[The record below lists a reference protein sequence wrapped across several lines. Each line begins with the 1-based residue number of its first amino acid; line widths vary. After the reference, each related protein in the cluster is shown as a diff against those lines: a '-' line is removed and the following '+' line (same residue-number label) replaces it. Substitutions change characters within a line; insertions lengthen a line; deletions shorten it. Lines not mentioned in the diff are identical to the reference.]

1 MRKTVVIGFL
11 GTTLDRRGKSERWKH
26 WRPSIAACQHDEFLI
41 DRYEMLRNPQ
51 EQGLAIRT
59 ARDMSQVSP
68 ETELRFHDMMLT
80 DPWDFGEVY
89 GALHDFALTYDFK
102 PEQEDYLIQITTGT
116 HVAQICLFLLTESRH
131 LPGRLLQLSPSKPY
145 SFGAPGTYRI
155 IDLDLSKYDQ
165 IASRSNEEATNATS
179 FLKAGIK
186 TREPAFN
193 ALIDEI
199 ERVAIRS
206 DAPILLT
213 GPTGAGK
220 TQLARRIFELKKSRH
235 LVAGGLV
242 EINCATL
249 RGDQAMSTLFGHKK
263 GSFTGALSDRD
274 GLLKAAN
281 GGILFLDEIGELGL
295 DEQAMLLVA
304 IEEGRFMPVGA
315 DKETSSEFLLIAG
328 TNRDL
333 GRFVQKGRFREDLLA
348 RINLWRFKMPGL
360 AERRADIEPN
370 LAFELERFSQRT
382 GEKIGFNKEASKLF
396 LSFALSP
403 DASWRGNFRD
413 LSAAITRMATLSNSG
428 RISRDVVEAEISR
441 LSASWQEMEP
451 TDRQLGDDILSSV
464 LSPRQLAEIDPFDK
478 PQLVFVIQICRN
490 SKTLSE
496 AGRNLFSASRK
507 RRKSNNDADRLRK
520 YLTRFK
526 LDWQAVQEGKDTHNN
541 KRIV

>member
-11 GTTLDRRGKSERWKH
+11 GTTLDRRGKGERWQH
-26 WRPSIAACQHDEFLI
+26 WRPSIAACQHGDLLI
-41 DRYEMLRNPQ
+41 DRYEMLRAPK
-51 EQGLAIRT
+51 ERGLAQRT
-59 ARDMSQVSP
+59 AQDMRQVSP
-68 ETELRFHDMMLT
+68 ETDIRFHDMVLS

-89 GALHDFALTYDFK
+89 GALHDFARGYDFK
-102 PEQEDYLIQITTGT
+102 PDEEDYLIQIVTGT

-131 LPGRLLQLSPSKPY
+131 MPGRLLQLSPSKPY

-155 IDLDLSKYDQ
+155 IDLDLSKYDRL
-165 IASRSNEEATNATS
+165 ASRFSQEVSSATS

-186 TREPAFN
+186 TREPTFN
-193 ALIDEI
+193 AMIDEI
-199 ERVAIRS
+199 ERVALRS

-220 TQLARRIFELKKSRH
+220 TQLARRIFDLKKSRH
-235 LVAGGLV
+235 LVAGDLV

-263 GSFTGALSDRD
+263 GSFTGALADRD
-274 GLLKAAN
+274 GLLKAAH

-304 IEEGRFMPVGA
+304 IEEGRFMPVGS
-315 DKETSSEFLLIAG
+315 DKETSSDFLLIAG

-333 GRFVQKGRFREDLLA
+333 GQAVQKGRFREDLLA

-370 LAFELERFSQRT
+370 LYFELERFGART
-382 GEKIGFNKEASKLF
+382 GEKVSFNKEAAQLF
-396 LSFALSP
+396 LKFALSS

-413 LSAAITRMATLSNSG
+413 LGAAVTRMATLSTSG
-428 RISRDVVEAEISR
+428 RIGSDIVRAEITR
-441 LSASWQEMEP
+441 LSEGWREMEP
-451 TDRQLGDDILSSV
+451 GDRQGSEDILSCV
-464 LSPRQLAEIDPFDK
+464 LSPEQLAETDPFDK
-478 PQLVFVIQICRN
+478 PQLAYVIKTCRQ

-496 AGRNLFSASRK
+496 AGRKLFAASRQ
-507 RRKSNNDADRLRK
+507 RRKTNNDADRLRK

-526 LDWQAVQEGKDTHNN
+526 LDWQAVQ
-541 KRIV
+541 